1 MAIIV
6 PVKNN
11 GVDAALKTLR
21 QKTARAGVLK
31 DARKRQEG
39 FMKPGV
45 ERRIKKEEAKK
56 NSRRRE
62 RNNY

>member
-1 MAIIV
+1 MAITV
-6 PVKNN
+6 SVKNN
-11 GVDAALKTLR
+11 GVDAALKVLK

-31 DARKRQEG
+31 DARTRQEG

-45 ERRIKKEEAKK
+45 KRRIQKEEAKK